1 MIPNRLGIFAR
12 RSLLTLVCLL
22 AATPGWSRILL
33 RWTQP
38 SIPPAS
44 SMGIREVVISWD
56 AKSLI
61 QAARGQGYRVYA
73 EVPVGKAAEIIR
85 SAGKNGLAGIVIN
98 SGSSEAGQID
108 GDLRQLRSAF
118 PALPVLVLNARGK
131 QPEMKGQLVIKRD
144 GVLQVT
150 SPTAQPWIDSNL
162 ALVRLDHTFR
172 PQQIPLYEFQWDQ
185 SDSMQ
190 QQYGPSAADY
200 SLAVAEAGALHADLI
215 LSLHPALQSDLA
227 KKSPVAWE
235 VLNGIKRTAMFYAA
249 AEKRPGEPLANVGVI
264 TDTYQKAFEPI
275 NLLGRHNIPFAVL
288 KASELKPGSLD
299 AFNLIIVFAV
309 PDQPVIAAISD
320 FASKGDIAVLVGVP
334 GSYPWQSGQSI
345 SAGENSVAYAVGKG
359 RIIELAGPVIDP
371 ETFAQDIRRLI
382 GPDKVDVSLWN
393 ALTVIAVPY
402 DLPGGREKVVE
413 VLNYAQESM
422 PVQLRV
428 RGSYSSVI
436 FETPDHACCESLAP
450 IQRGDFT
457 EFLIPSLRLA
467 GRVRLTSA
475 PSAKPGESNKMETNK

>member
-1 MIPNRLGIFAR
+1 MMAKRFAR
-12 RSLLTLVCLL
+12 IARKWLLTLVCLL
-22 AATPGWSRILL
+22 AATPGWGRVLL

-38 SIPPAS
+38 SIPPAAS
-44 SMGIREVVISWD
+44 IGIREVVVSWD
-56 AKSLI
+56 AESLI
-61 QAARGQGYRVYA
+61 KAARGQGYRVYA

-85 SAGKNGLAGIVIN
+85 SAGKSNLAGIVIN
-98 SGSSEAGQID
+98 AGNSKADQTDGD

-118 PALPVLVLNARGK
+118 PSLPVLVLNARGK

-162 ALVRLDHTFR
+162 ALVRLDRTFR
-172 PQQIPLYEFQWDQ
+172 PQQTPLYEFQWDQ

-190 QQYGPSAADY
+190 QEYGPSVADY
-200 SLAVAEAGALHADLI
+200 SLALAEAGAFHADLV
-215 LSLHPALQSDLA
+215 LSLYPGLQTDLA
-227 KKSPVAWE
+227 KKVPAAWA
-235 VLNGIKRTAMFYAA
+235 VLNEIRRTAFFYSA
-249 AEKRPGEPLANVGVI
+249 AEKRTGEPQANVGVI
-264 TDTYQKAFEPI
+264 TDTYQKAFEPV

-288 KASELKPGSLD
+288 KASELKPQSLD
-299 AFNLIIVFAV
+299 AFNLLIVFAV
-309 PDQPVIAAISD
+309 PDQSVMAAISD
-320 FASKGDIAVLVGVP
+320 FASKGGIVVLVGVP

-345 SAGENSVAYAVGKG
+345 PAGENSVAYAVGKG
-359 RIIELAGPVIDP
+359 RIIELPGPVIDP

-382 GPDKVDVSLWN
+382 GPEKAGISLWN

-422 PVQLRV
+422 PVQVRV
-428 RGSYSSVI
+428 MGSYSSVV
-436 FETPDHACCESLAP
+436 FETPDRACCESLTP
-450 IQRGDFT
+450 VQRGEFT
-457 EFLIPSLRLA
+457 EFVIPSLRLA

-475 PSAKPGESNKMETNK
+475 PSTANKAGETNK